1 MTAIYPI
8 ALSKIEL
15 ELTEGVLVESIETL
29 QKKIDDLKQLGIRI
43 SIDDFGTGYSSLSRI
58 RNLPIDKVKID
69 RAFIED
75 LESSKSDKQIIEAI
89 TFMAQG
95 LGFKV
100 VAEGVE
106 TLEQLNLLRIMNCDI
121 VQGFLLS
128 KPLVRD
134 KFEQLLENQ
143 NLVIELD

>member
-1 MTAIYPI
+1 
-8 ALSKIEL
+8 
-15 ELTEGVLVESIETL
+15 
-29 QKKIDDLKQLGIRI
+29 
-43 SIDDFGTGYSSLSRI
+43 
-58 RNLPIDKVKID
+58 
-69 RAFIED
+69 
-75 LESSKSDKQIIEAI
+75 
-89 TFMAQG
+89 MAQG